1 VVIVSEQDGEA
12 ITSGSIPVNC
22 FGGDDGIA
30 WVEYVCTDAPCTVNW
45 YDELGVDL
53 GLTTD
58 TIYNLSA
65 GSYVVGVTNASGC
78 VSYNNVIVSEADEI
92 VIDIAVIDASCSG
105 ICDGE
110 ASASVTGGVG
120 NLSYLWVPEPAT
132 GQGTANVTGLC
143 GGTWNLYVSD
153 ENGCMDSVAFDISE
167 IEVIVSNLQIT
178 NESCEGDCSGSASV
192 NPSGGSGDYTY
203 FWSPEPAN
211 GQGTS
216 SVSGL
221 CGGDYTVEI
230 TDANSGCSLSEVFT
244 ISQLNP
250 IYLTDSTLVY
260 PECENDNNGGIE
272 AQFDGG
278 VLPYSYQ
285 WYFADLSPIAGE
297 VDPIITGLSPGTY
310 IIEVT
315 DDQGCTHSE
324 SFVLDAQSLLMADAG
339 PDTSYCGGIGDV
351 TLVGTGN
358 GINSMWMDI
367 LGNILTMGD
376 TLTIQSQ
383 VGNFGYIFQ
392 SSDGICTA
400 SDTVYVIAF
409 AQPFADAGP
418 DQDILLEESVQ
429 IGGDPTGPGGSILM
443 WSPGETLSDST
454 IANPIAAPM
463 LTTDYIVY
471 VEDANGCI
479 NSDTVTVFII
489 PEFNPNNGFTP
500 NGDGVNDVWVIG
512 DLTDYP
518 DIEVNIFNRWGQQLF
533 SSKGYSDPWDGKH
546 NGKDLPVGTYYYVID
561 LNDEDYPD
569 AFTGPLTI
577 MR

>member
-1 VVIVSEQDGEA
+1 
-12 ITSGSIPVNC
+12 
-22 FGGDDGIA
+22 
-30 WVEYVCTDAPCTVNW
+30 
-45 YDELGVDL
+45 
-53 GLTTD
+53 
-58 TIYNLSA
+58 
-65 GSYVVGVTNASGC
+65 
-78 VSYNNVIVSEADEI
+78 
-92 VIDIAVIDASCSG
+92 
-105 ICDGE
+105 
-110 ASASVTGGVG
+110 
-120 NLSYLWVPEPAT
+120 
-132 GQGTANVTGLC
+132 
-143 GGTWNLYVSD
+143 
-153 ENGCMDSVAFDISE
+153 
-167 IEVIVSNLQIT
+167 
-178 NESCEGDCSGSASV
+178 
-192 NPSGGSGDYTY
+192 
-203 FWSPEPAN
+203 
-211 GQGTS
+211 
-216 SVSGL
+216 
-221 CGGDYTVEI
+221 
-230 TDANSGCSLSEVFT
+230 
-244 ISQLNP
+244 
-250 IYLTDSTLVY
+250 
-260 PECENDNNGGIE
+260 
-272 AQFDGG
+272 
-278 VLPYSYQ
+278 
-285 WYFADLSPIAGE
+285 
-297 VDPIITGLSPGTY
+297 
-310 IIEVT
+310 
-315 DDQGCTHSE
+315 
-324 SFVLDAQSLLMADAG
+324 MADAG

-367 LGNILTMGD
+367 LGNTLSMGD